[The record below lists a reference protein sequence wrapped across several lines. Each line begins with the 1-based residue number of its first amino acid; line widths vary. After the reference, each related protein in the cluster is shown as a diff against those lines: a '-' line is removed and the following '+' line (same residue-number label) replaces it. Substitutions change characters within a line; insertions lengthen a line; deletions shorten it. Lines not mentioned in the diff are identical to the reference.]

1 MNIEKDEKEVT
12 AIVSVKDMRS
22 DETKEYCVYDW
33 FNKKAFKL
41 NGSDSFDLKLK
52 NYDDFRL
59 YLFVP
64 IVDGK
69 AVIGLKDK
77 YMSVATFE
85 KLGNGEI
92 RAFEEGEILIFDAD
106 ELETFK
112 NQE

>member
-1 MNIEKDEKEVT
+1 
-12 AIVSVKDMRS
+12 MRI

-41 NGSDSFDLKLK
+41 NGADSFNLKLE

-69 AVIGLKDK
+69 AIIGLKDK
-77 YMSVATFE
+77 YMAVATFE
-85 KLGNGEI
+85 KLPNGEI
-92 RAFEEGEILIFDAD
+92 KTYGDGEILILNMN
-106 ELETFK
+106 ELEEFK